1 MRSLELCWGT
11 LGPTKNTGIFFILCG
26 QLDTF
31 WSLLGPIEC
40 HLETI
45 FGKKKRPKS
54 EPYMAQHSPQNGSR
68 YSQKGLGM
76 APIRLP
82 WRSLSALWW
91 FCWAKNRS
99 KSEPYTK
106 GSDFWHFS
114 SRKWFPET
122 SMELYTKTNNTWKSM
137 KKSYTTKINQVQ
149 PHWYC
154 IYVQCRPHHHG
165 VQIVGCLEIVR
176 LLLVAHQKT
185 KNKKIHTMFC
195 KISIYL

>member
-11 LGPTKNTGIFFILCG
+11 LGPTKNTGVFYFTWAIGHILEPSWAYRVSFG
-26 QLDTF
+26 NNF
-31 WSLLGPIEC
+31 WE
-40 HLETI
+40 E
-45 FGKKKRPKS
+45 KRPKS

-82 WRSLSALWW
+82 WRSLSALWG

-122 SMELYTKTNNTWKSM
+122 SCNLIHLTQESWESSQLDTLFVWVDSPKNSEAASVENGALNSSCFLRLTKLIRM
-137 KKSYTTKINQVQ
+137 
-149 PHWYC
+149 
-154 IYVQCRPHHHG
+154 
-165 VQIVGCLEIVR
+165 
-176 LLLVAHQKT
+176 LLFSFLGWMLV
-185 KNKKIHTMFC
+185 IF
-195 KISIYL
+195 SV